1 MYLEMLMWK
10 TKERSRLEILTWGTQ
25 QRDGFQSGRMD
36 G

>member
-10 TKERSRLEILTWGTQ
+10 SKERSRLEIFMWHNQ
-25 QRDGFQSGRMD
+25 QRDGFKSGRMD